1 MDIFEQITGQIKK
14 TEAQWKQIDE
24 LVEKI
29 KARRNG
35 EGNIDN
41 HLADLVLLL
50 VEQLRP
56 VGNLGQEASRLQ
68 NEIAQMMSS
77 FGGGKKK

>member
-1 MDIFEQITGQIKK
+1 MDIFEQISGQIKK
-14 TEAQWKQIDE
+14 TEEQWKKIDE
-24 LVEKI
+24 LVAKV
-29 KARRNG
+29 KARRDG

-56 VGNLGQEASRLQ
+56 VGNLGQEASKLQ
-68 NEIAQMMSS
+68 NEIAQMLNA